1 MNRVF
6 NYGIKL
12 YLKARYNRI
21 KRMRTQAPQIQ
32 KSTLESLLVRAKD
45 TQYAKMHNFNWVD
58 SPEEYSKNVPLTEY
72 NDLRPYIYEMLD
84 GAPDVLW
91 RGRVKWFSKSS
102 GTTSDR
108 SKYIPLSEDALYKN
122 NVASSWDS
130 MAINYHNDPDSKIFW
145 KKSLIMGG
153 SLEPWP
159 SNPNVHVGDV
169 SAILL
174 KRMPSIGRPFYT
186 PDFKTALL
194 PDWEEKIEIMS
205 KKCVNQDV
213 VMFGGVPTWTIVLF
227 NKIME
232 EQGVDNMLEIW
243 PNAKYYMHG
252 GVGFDPY
259 IDQFKEM
266 FPDPDFQYYE
276 VYNASEGFFA
286 VQDTKDDNGMLLMMD
301 NDIYYEFISMEE
313 LTSENPQITPLEEVQ
328 VNRNYAIVITTSSGL
343 WRYMP
348 GDTVMFTSTNPYR
361 IKVSGRTK
369 HFINV
374 FGEEVMVGDTEK
386 ALAETIKSLPAMVKD
401 YTVAPK
407 FMSGSE
413 KGGHLW
419 LIEFDKLPD
428 NIDAFAMLLDD
439 NLKKIN
445 SDYAA
450 KRHKNMALNKLVIQ
464 PVPKGTFHKWLASKG
479 KMGGQNKVPRLY
491 NSRKYVDELLQF
503 TGEPV

>member
-1 MNRVF
+1 
-6 NYGIKL
+6 
-12 YLKARYNRI
+12 
-21 KRMRTQAPQIQ
+21 
-32 KSTLESLLVRAKD
+32 
-45 TQYAKMHNFNWVD
+45 
-58 SPEEYSKNVPLTEY
+58 
-72 NDLRPYIYEMLD
+72 
-84 GAPDVLW
+84 
-91 RGRVKWFSKSS
+91 
-102 GTTSDR
+102 
-108 SKYIPLSEDALYKN
+108 
-122 NVASSWDS
+122 
-130 MAINYHNDPDSKIFW
+130 
-145 KKSLIMGG
+145 
-153 SLEPWP
+153 
-159 SNPNVHVGDV
+159 
-169 SAILL
+169 
-174 KRMPSIGRPFYT
+174 
-186 PDFKTALL
+186 
-194 PDWEEKIEIMS
+194 
-205 KKCVNQDV
+205 
-213 VMFGGVPTWTIVLF
+213 
-227 NKIME
+227 ME